1 MTGAGD
7 VLRLEDV
14 PGAPVEIEA
23 GDRLHIVP
31 SVGQP
36 YEAVV
41 REVDGDAV
49 VVSEKHTQRLSGAV
63 RRYKRRLCRS
73 ELEDWKARGDLRI
86 NVQRPTGDRYG
97 ARP

>member
-1 MTGAGD
+1 MTDAGD

-14 PGAPVEIEA
+14 PGAPVEIGA

-41 REVDGDAV
+41 REVDEDAV
-49 VVSEKHTQRLSGAV
+49 VVSEEHRQRLSGAV
-63 RRYKRRLCRS
+63 RRYKRRLGRS
-73 ELEDWKARGDLRI
+73 ELADWRARGDLRI
-86 NVQRPTGDRYG
+86 NVSRRPERP
-97 ARP
+97 ARTHP